1 MVATSQENLNGR
13 QEKKSERR
21 WELLLPEWNNGMRAE
36 TTERMRRGA
45 GKGEQTGKT
54 WKRRREMVVGKTKEG
69 EERAERKT

>member
-1 MVATSQENLNGR
+1 
-13 QEKKSERR
+13 
-21 WELLLPEWNNGMRAE
+21 MRAE

-54 WKRRREMVVGKTKEG
+54 WKRRREMVVDKAKKG